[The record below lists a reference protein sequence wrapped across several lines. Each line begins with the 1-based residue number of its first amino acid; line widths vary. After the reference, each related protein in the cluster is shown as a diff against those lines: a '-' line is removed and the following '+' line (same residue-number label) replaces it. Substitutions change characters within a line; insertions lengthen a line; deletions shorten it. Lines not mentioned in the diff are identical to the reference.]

1 MTPEQRELARHAL
14 GLPNKANRSYPSE
27 DMTEPRRTC
36 PTPKPP
42 ECVQQPVYLGNAGFI
57 VWRCAHC
64 GSEDW
69 T

>member
-1 MTPEQRELARHAL
+1 
-14 GLPNKANRSYPSE
+14 
-27 DMTEPRRTC
+27 MTEPRRTC